1 MARKAFDAKLDE
13 IRGELIKLAEVA
25 KEAVGISMESLAK
38 RDTALAKR
46 VSELEERSDFMNLA
60 VEETCLKLTATQQPV
75 ARDLRFIA
83 TAMRISINF
92 ERICD
97 LTEKIAWVGKKP
109 LELPLPEKLLKI
121 SEVIQEMLDID
132 IKAISEK
139 DTSVVNVL
147 QSKDDVIDAIWRGS
161 FREFKRM
168 IAEDPKTVSDA
179 IDYLFVANYL
189 ERIGDIAAKTGARV
203 VYMLEGRRVWIK

>member
-1 MARKAFDAKLDE
+1 MTRKVFDAKLDE

-25 KEAVGISMESLAK
+25 KESVRISVESLRTRDASLAAK
-38 RDTALAKR
+38 
-46 VSELEERSDFMNLA
+46 VSELEEKSDLMNLN

-92 ERICD
+92 ERVCD

-109 LELPLPEKLLKI
+109 LVLPLPENFLKI
-121 SEVIQEMLDID
+121 SDVIQEMLDID
-132 IKAISEK
+132 IKALLEK
-139 DTSVVNVL
+139 DTKVVEVL
-147 QSKDDVIDAIWRGS
+147 QSKDDVIDAIWR
-161 FREFKRM
+161 ENYVDFKDM
-168 IAEDPKTVSDA
+168 IARDPKTVSDA

>member
-1 MARKAFDAKLDE
+1 MTRKTFDAKLDE
-13 IRGELIKLAEVA
+13 IRDELIKLAEVA
-25 KEAVGISMESLAK
+25 KEAVRISVESLRM
-38 RDTALAKR
+38 RDASLAGK
-46 VSELEERSDFMNLA
+46 VSELEEKSDLMNLD
-60 VEETCLKLTATQQPV
+60 VEETCMKLTATQQPV
-75 ARDLRFIA
+75 ARDLRFIS

-97 LTEKIAWVGKKP
+97 IAEKVAWVGKKR
-109 LELPLPEKLLKI
+109 LELPLPEKLMKI
-121 SEVIQEMLDID
+121 SGIIQEMIDID

-139 DTSVVNVL
+139 DTKVVEVL
-147 QSKDDVIDAIWRGS
+147 QSKDDEIDAIWRESYG
-161 FREFKRM
+161 EFKRM
-168 IAEDPKTVSDA
+168 IVENPKVTNDA

>member
-1 MARKAFDAKLDE
+1 MTRKAFDAKLDE
-13 IRGELIKLAEVA
+13 IRDELIKLAEVS
-25 KEAVGISMESLAK
+25 KEAVRISAESLRT
-38 RDTALAKR
+38 RDTTLAQK
-46 VSELEERSDFMNLA
+46 VSELEEKSDLMNLY

-97 LTEKIAWVGKKP
+97 LAEKIAWVGKKQ
-109 LELPLPEKLLKI
+109 LVLPLPEKFLKI
-121 SEVIQEMLDID
+121 FGIIQEMIDID
-132 IKAISEK
+132 IKALSEK
-139 DTSVVNVL
+139 NTKVVEVL
-147 QSKDDVIDAIWRGS
+147 QSKDDEIDAIWRES
-161 FREFKRM
+161 YREFKKM
-168 IAEDPKTVSDA
+168 IAQDQKIVSDA

-203 VYMLEGRRVWIK
+203 VYMLEGRRIWIK